1 MSDYYEVLGLSR
13 DASQDDVKR
22 AFRKLARETHPD
34 ANPNDARAEGRFR
47 EVAEAYEV
55 LSDPQK
61 RAAYDRGEVFGSGDL
76 FANFGGL
83 DEILQQFF
91 GGSFGGFGFRSA
103 SGPSRGSDVAVAA
116 EVTLEEAAVGVSRDL
131 LYTAPTRCEVCA
143 GSGSEPGHDPMTC
156 PTCGGRGQVQ
166 INRNTF
172 LGSMMTVTECATC
185 RGRGRVI
192 EHVCDECGGAGR
204 VTAEQAI
211 TVEIPAGVDDGT
223 RLRLAGRGGA
233 GEPGAPAGDLYLQV
247 RVLADPRFQR
257 VGDDLHHVARIG
269 LAEAALGTAISVPAI
284 DGEDFEVDIP
294 AGTQPGTVFQSARRG
309 MPRLRRRGRGDLLIE
324 VKVDVPA
331 ELSPDAEEA
340 LRSYA
345 TATGEQP
352 MSPRRRRRRQ
362 R

>member
-34 ANPNDARAEGRFR
+34 ANPEDAQAEGRFR

-61 RAAYDRGEVFGSGDL
+61 RAAYDRGEVFGGADL

-91 GGSFGGFGFRSA
+91 GGSFGGFGFRSTA
-103 SGPSRGSDVAVAA
+103 GPSRGSDVAVAA
-116 EVTLEEAAVGVSRDL
+116 EVTLEEAAAGVSRDL
-131 LYTAPTRCEVCA
+131 LYTAPARCEECA
-143 GSGSEPGHDPMTC
+143 GSGSEPGHDPVTC

-172 LGSMMTVTECATC
+172 LGSMMTVTECTTC

-192 EHVCDECGGAGR
+192 EHVCASCSGAGR
-204 VTAEQAI
+204 VTSEQAI

-233 GEPGAPAGDLYLQV
+233 GEPGAPPGDLYLQV

-257 VGDDLHHVARIG
+257 MGDDLHHVARIG
-269 LAEAALGTAISVPAI
+269 LAEATLGTVISVPAI
-284 DGEDFEVDIP
+284 DGDEFEVDIP

-324 VKVDVPA
+324 VNVEVPSD
-331 ELSPDAEEA
+331 LSTDAEEA

-345 TATGEQP
+345 EVAGEQP
-352 MSPRRRRRRQ
+352 LAPRKRRRRQ